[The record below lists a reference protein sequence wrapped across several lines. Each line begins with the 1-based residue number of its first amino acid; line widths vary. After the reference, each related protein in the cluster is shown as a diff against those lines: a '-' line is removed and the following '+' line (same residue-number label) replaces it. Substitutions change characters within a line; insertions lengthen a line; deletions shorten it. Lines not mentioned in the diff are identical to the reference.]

1 MGCKKLNA
9 SDELILRNLKICLES
24 GDDVFRFNLLPEHE
38 SNLPRITSSVLKTRS
53 TLTLNKVHKYLIKK
67 LNETQAEDG
76 FYDEGN

>member
-9 SDELILRNLKICLES
+9 SDDLILRNLKIQVES

-53 TLTLNKVHKYLIKK
+53 TLSLHKVNKYLIKK
-67 LNETQAEDG
+67 LNET
-76 FYDEGN
+76 